1 MTGNRRTYL
10 LGAALGVAAAIVAI
24 AIAVSQHSGAK
35 TKVSG
40 GRAGVAEV
48 TRELAGIPQSGITL
62 GQASAPVTVT
72 EYADLQCPIC
82 QEFNTGTLTQLVA
95 NEVRAGKVKVVFR
108 NLETAT
114 PDAPT
119 FKTEAVAALA
129 AGKQNRL
136 WNYVELFYRNQGE
149 EGSGYVTDA
158 FLTGL
163 AQSLPGL
170 NLAKWKADRAD
181 SALGAQVGSD
191 ASLAA
196 GLGFNATPSLLVKGP
211 RFPSHAIAGAASY
224 PDLQKAIKS
233 VSAQE

>member
-1 MTGNRRTYL
+1 MTGRRRIYL
-10 LGAALGVAAAIVAI
+10 LGAALGVAVAIVAI
-24 AIAVSQHSGAK
+24 AIAVSQHGSSKPKAAGGQAGA
-35 TKVSG
+35 
-40 GRAGVAEV
+40 AAV
-48 TRELAGIPQSGITL
+48 TSELAGIPQAGITL

-95 NEVRAGKVKVVFR
+95 GEVRAGKVKVVFR
-108 NLETAT
+108 NLQTAT

-136 WNYVELFYRNQGE
+136 WNYVELFYRNQGD
-149 EGSGYVTDA
+149 EGSGYVTET

-163 AQSLPGL
+163 AQSVPGL

-181 SALGAQVGSD
+181 TALGAQVASD

-196 GLGFNATPSLLVKGP
+196 GLGFNATPSLLIKGP
-211 RFPSHAIAGAASY
+211 RFPAQALAGAATY
-224 PDLQKAIKS
+224 AELQQAIS
-233 VSAQE
+233 AVSKQE